1 MVTQTVIP
9 DKCATILIH
18 QSSKNWNKW
27 IAMLGRLVV
36 PSSKVSWKF
45 TKLLMKVCIQYVGRV
60 CLGNKL
66 QNVRT
71 WIHTLI
77 NILAAAVE
85 EVQKLQTLPQWHS
98 YHQEKESEQW
108 WHWTTWERST
118 PRSRFIF
125 FVHKK
130 NIVCKTC
137 YKIELQSGP
146 WNPHRAHPTSG
157 ATCERLF
164 TWSDHFR

>member
-98 YHQEKESEQW
+98 YHQEKRYDDNMMMIYIYIKLEVVVAKMYCCGGDSVPIYPGTTNNQQ
-108 WHWTTWERST
+108 HWE
-118 PRSRFIF
+118 
-125 FVHKK
+125 KK
-130 NIVCKTC
+130 WLN
-137 YKIELQSGP
+137 
-146 WNPHRAHPTSG
+146 
-157 ATCERLF
+157 
-164 TWSDHFR
+164 